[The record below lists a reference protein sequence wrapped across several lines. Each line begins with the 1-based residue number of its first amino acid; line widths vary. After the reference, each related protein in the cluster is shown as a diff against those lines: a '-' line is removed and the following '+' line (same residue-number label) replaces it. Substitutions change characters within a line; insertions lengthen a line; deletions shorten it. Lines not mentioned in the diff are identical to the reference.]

1 MKLSTA
7 LQLVLEDLCE
17 QEPDRYD
24 HRGDIDKYC
33 EWITGGPT
41 VAEIDE
47 AERGRQLDAPLA
59 DAYRL
64 VLTAG
69 YGPVVTVLLGTQEHA
84 DELDASLEQTG
95 AGHVARLVVAS

>member
-1 MKLSTA
+1 MSPALDPALVFA

-17 QEPDRYD
+17 QDPDRYD
-24 HRGDIDKYC
+24 HLDDIAKYC
-33 EWITGGPT
+33 QWVADGPT

-47 AERGRQLDAPLA
+47 AERGRQLDAQLA

-69 YGPVVTVLLGTQEHA
+69 YGLVVTVLLGAHEHA
-84 DELDASLEQTG
+84 DEPTG
-95 AGHVARLVVAS
+95 ASHLARLVVAT

>member
-1 MKLSTA
+1 VRLSTA
-7 LQLVLEDLCE
+7 LQLVSEDLRE

-24 HRGDIDKYC
+24 HLDDIDVYR
-33 EWITGGPT
+33 EWVDDGPT

-47 AERGRQLDAPLA
+47 AERGRQLDAQLA

-84 DELDASLEQTG
+84 DELDPSLEPTG
-95 AGHVARLVVAS
+95 AGQVARLVVAS